1 MVSKKWTIQ
10 FVSFLIN
17 STKTNDNEQTFWTG
31 EHNDASNMNNYK
43 ASLTIFFIRLSIT
56 AGFLESYS

>member
-1 MVSKKWTIQ
+1 MVSKKWTTQ

-17 STKTNDNEQTFWTG
+17 STKTNDNEQSFWTG

-43 ASLTIFFIRLSIT
+43 AGLTIFL
-56 AGFLESYS
+56 LDYL